1 MLTAAHCGVSTAN
14 QVVLGDHRLSDG
26 VSTDGVRKTVS
37 QVFTHPNYGSTNG
50 PPENDFQLIKLAEPV
65 EFTQKISSV
74 CLPESVDTFD
84 NEECVV
90 TGWGLDEIN
99 NQGNGLPNEL
109 LQAKIPTMTNQQC
122 SNAGWGSY
130 ISDVMI
136 CAGNSRSGA
145 CNGDSGGPLVCKSSE
160 GNWKLAGVVSWGI
173 SGCSPD
179 RTPSVFARTST
190 ALGWIEGVMAEN

>member
-1 MLTAAHCGVSTAN
+1 M
-14 QVVLGDHRLSDG
+14 
-26 VSTDGVRKTVS
+26 
-37 QVFTHPNYGSTNG
+37 
-50 PPENDFQLIKLAEPV
+50 
-65 EFTQKISSV
+65 
-74 CLPESVDTFD
+74 PESVDTFD